1 MYQKLCDGLGITI
14 QDFFIQTCF
23 LIWNKR
29 SNDSLD
35 GASVQGVF
43 IVWLGIGCI
52 SPPPGG
58 GYARSDYCGRLSAYT
73 CLKDGTER
81 FS

>member
-43 IVWLGIGCI
+43 IVWLD
-52 SPPPGG
+52 
-58 GYARSDYCGRLSAYT
+58 SDVFLHRLAGDT
-73 CLKDGTER
+73 PDPTIAVGFQLIPV
-81 FS
+81 